1 MLLRRGPLTLRAATS
16 LRRSLATSSTAEK
29 EKEEDGK
36 SSGLFSTWVN
46 KVKGAFQS
54 KAPLPPTD
62 PEAPPTLIACADE
75 LKKLTRVANLANLV
89 KLQRDAN
96 QQSYVKDLEKYS
108 TIYRALGKHN
118 PTGQNVNA
126 HQKAL
131 AAEECSCSIQ
141 EVDKALEFYERMKE
155 VASKMKQMQEK
166 GEAIPKTMEE
176 MSKLINNTF
185 AEHKVPQRH
194 STGVAEHKVPQS
206 YCTVAA
212 ERKVPQSHS
221 AGVSRNS
228 LCTCG
233 SGKKFKR
240 CCGRST

>member
-1 MLLRRGPLTLRAATS
+1 MLL
-16 LRRSLATSSTAEK
+16 
-29 EKEEDGK
+29 
-36 SSGLFSTWVN
+36 N
-46 KVKGAFQS
+46 
-54 KAPLPPTD
+54 
-62 PEAPPTLIACADE
+62 ACADE

-212 ERKVPQSHS
+212 ERKHVRPTIYLPL
-221 AGVSRNS
+221 VSKLIPDWKGFDHDGPHVFTTSPPTIEELSTNS
-228 LCTCG
+228 ILVVAI
-233 SGKKFKR
+233 KLVY
-240 CCGRST
+240 